1 MMKAKRWGTRMR
13 ACSLSLALLA
23 CGIVANSV
31 TAQQTYQLMVPD
43 GSAYSEASVSAN
55 RLEIRDSAGRLTRY
69 DRLAAWDSSDG
80 FWLAFRNPATGQV
93 VRWPSNSRGP
103 VQIGSPDA
111 GNRLRFRE
119 SQMQIQALQNLPS
132 RPAPGVA
139 MPGNAV
145 GGGVA
150 RGDAYWRLAM
160 RDGRD
165 LYLASSPGG
174 GVTLQPG
181 NAIGNVLVDWMV
193 VPVQDN
199 LVRLQVVRGG
209 QWYALAG
216 DPGGRSVRLIP
227 ARGDAF
233 SLWRMIPG
241 YGESMVLECVAF
253 PGLALGWDYRQL
265 GLFPLSFQPQQ
276 LWYPLPLAIAAPSA
290 AVAPAPTYRIVQQQV
305 IPNQPLPPALVQL
318 TNVHSEAVVL
328 RIDDLLTGASEV
340 VEIPAGQRL
349 ERQFE
354 RDSGSTVVETHEWVD
369 PLGNVTRQEYSNPIP
384 AAERY
389 DISVY
394 EKFLQSIAIDR
405 TGKSPNKIE
414 DINYQPKSVG
424 RFVVP
429 AGERLPERA
438 SIDVFGQARQANNP
452 GGVRRIQM
460 PASPVANPDPLREIL
475 DRARQ
480 GR

>member
-1 MMKAKRWGTRMR
+1 MMKVKRWGTCIR
-13 ACSLSLALLA
+13 ARILSMALLA
-23 CGIVANSV
+23 CGITATSG

-119 SQMQIQALQNLPS
+119 SQMQIQALQNLPA
-132 RPAPGVA
+132 RPAPGV
-139 MPGNAV
+139 GISGSAV
-145 GGGVA
+145 GGAVA

-160 RDGRD
+160 REGRD

-199 LVRLQVVRGG
+199 LVRLQMVRGG
-209 QWYALAG
+209 QWYALAS
-216 DPGGRSVRLIP
+216 DPAGRSVRLTP

-241 YGESMVLECVAF
+241 YGESVALECVAF
-253 PGLALGWDYRQL
+253 PGLALGWDFSP
-265 GLFPLSFQPQQ
+265 FPSSPSSCGIR
-276 LWYPLPLAIAAPSA
+276 YPL
-290 AVAPAPTYRIVQQQV
+290 R
-305 IPNQPLPPALVQL
+305 
-318 TNVHSEAVVL
+318 
-328 RIDDLLTGASEV
+328 
-340 VEIPAGQRL
+340 
-349 ERQFE
+349 
-354 RDSGSTVVETHEWVD
+354 
-369 PLGNVTRQEYSNPIP
+369 
-384 AAERY
+384 
-389 DISVY
+389 
-394 EKFLQSIAIDR
+394 
-405 TGKSPNKIE
+405 
-414 DINYQPKSVG
+414 
-424 RFVVP
+424 
-429 AGERLPERA
+429 
-438 SIDVFGQARQANNP
+438 
-452 GGVRRIQM
+452 
-460 PASPVANPDPLREIL
+460 
-475 DRARQ
+475 
-480 GR
+480 